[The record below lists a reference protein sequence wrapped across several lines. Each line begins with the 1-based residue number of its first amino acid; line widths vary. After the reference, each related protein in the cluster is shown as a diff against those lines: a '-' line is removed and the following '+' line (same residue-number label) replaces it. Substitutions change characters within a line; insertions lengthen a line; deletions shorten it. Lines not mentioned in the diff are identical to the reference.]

1 MDRAQTLTVTKFF
14 DPPSFHERCRPQFA
28 FLSDLGFA
36 GPYVDGYQ
44 LLFVSGQHSV
54 EVHFDDAD
62 GRVVTIVEGA
72 VKDRN
77 PRAGLICLYVAAGL
91 GPAQHIREIGRT
103 SSTLDS
109 ALKSQADAFGRLL
122 PILKDDDAGQLLIR
136 CNGQ

>member
-1 MDRAQTLTVTKFF
+1 MDRDQTIIVKKFF
-14 DPPSFHERCRPQFA
+14 DQSIFRERCTPPFS

-36 GPYVDGYQ
+36 GPYGDDYQ
-44 LLFVSGQHSV
+44 LLYVSDQHSV

-62 GRVVTIVEGA
+62 GRVVTIIEGTA
-72 VKDRN
+72 GHRN

-109 ALKSQADAFGRLL
+109 ALESQAAALRRLL
-122 PILKDDDAGQLLIR
+122 PILEGADGGPLLVQ

>member
-1 MDRAQTLTVTKFF
+1 MDRDQAIAVKKFF
-14 DPPSFHERCRPQFA
+14 DPPSFHERCTPRFA
-28 FLSDLGFA
+28 FLADLGFA
-36 GPYVDGYQ
+36 GPYVEGYRV
-44 LLFVSGQHSV
+44 LFVSGQHSV

-72 VKDRN
+72 VGHRN

-109 ALKSQADAFGRLL
+109 ALKSQADALRRLL
-122 PILKDDDAGQLLIR
+122 PVLEGDAGEPLLIH
-136 CNGQ
+136 CNGR